1 MNTYLHDPS
10 DKWPDLTHAE
20 VGDTIVYCPRCPEQY
35 TYQYLGGRSGGP
47 GTCVKCKNSMR
58 FWKVMPGEKER
69 QLGLPTSEGVA
80 TGRVPARD
88 PLEYVLNRLE
98 NAARSDNPHKAGYG
112 SARTELLAGIT
123 QLRKQADM
131 ERRRSDNLLAALAS
145 LERTAHDAQR
155 AWNPET

>member
-1 MNTYLHDPS
+1 MNTSLHTPL
-10 DKWPDLTHAE
+10 DKWPNLSHAE
-20 VGDTIVYCPRCPEQY
+20 VGDTIVYCPACPEQWNAGQNR
-35 TYQYLGGRSGGP
+35 TVGGP
-47 GTCVKCKNSMR
+47 GTCSQCKTSMR

-69 QLGLPTSEGVA
+69 QLGLPEPVGVA

-88 PLEYVLNRLE
+88 PLEYVLNRME
-98 NAARSDNPHKAGYG
+98 NAARADDPHKVGYG
-112 SARTELLAGIT
+112 VARKELLDGIT
-123 QLRKQADM
+123 ALRKQADM